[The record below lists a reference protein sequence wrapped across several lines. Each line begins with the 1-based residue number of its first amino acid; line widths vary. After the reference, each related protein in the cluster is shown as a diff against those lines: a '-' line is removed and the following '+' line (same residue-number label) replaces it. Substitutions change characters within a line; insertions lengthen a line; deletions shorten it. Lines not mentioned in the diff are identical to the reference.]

1 MSLYTRSLRQ
11 KLFLGYITGVV
22 VVFAFVL
29 LTWSNLST
37 LQEMVHASESVS
49 GLFDSTLEIRRFEKN
64 YFLYRTDQDYRELL
78 AYINQAEESLN
89 QEDLLVFTTPDAPAA
104 LRTGLHQYS
113 ALLKSD
119 TGMADSPEK
128 TVLEEKIREKGKEIV
143 TAAEAISADRNRI
156 EGETLQSAKQH
167 LIVGVVLI
175 LAAGFSG
182 GLFFYSK
189 GVKPLSVL
197 EKHMQRIADGE
208 FSLIPARFTDRELI
222 SLKAAFNKMLIELQD
237 RQQYLVESEKSASL
251 GTLVFGVAHE
261 LNNPLSNI
269 STSSQILKEEIGED
283 DIQYKRELISQIES
297 ETERARDVV
306 SSLLEFSRNREK
318 GAFSLEK
325 AVAQTIRFMKAE
337 IPANVRVDVDIPA
350 ELEVFG
356 DRQKIQQMLLNLIK
370 NATDAIADSGT
381 VRVSASKAGDSGGM
395 VEIMVR
401 DDGAGMQPEQM
412 KKIFNPF
419 FTSKTQGYGLGLFIV
434 HNVVEEHGGTI
445 EVESDPGQGT
455 TFIIQLP
462 VKEK

>member
-29 LTWSNLST
+29 LAWSNLST

-64 YFLYRTDQDYRELL
+64 YFLYRTDQDYRELPV
-78 AYINQAEESLN
+78 YIEQAQESLGR
-89 QEDLLVFTTPDAPAA
+89 EDLLLFTAPEVV
-104 LRTGLHQYS
+104 TGLRDGLRDYS
-113 ALLKSD
+113 VLLKSD

-128 TVLEEKIREKGKEIV
+128 TVLEGKIREKGKEIV
-143 TAAEAISADRNRI
+143 TTAETISDDRNRI

-167 LIVGVVLI
+167 LLVGVALI
-175 LAAGFSG
+175 LAAGFAG

-237 RQQYLVESEKSASL
+237 RQQYLVESEKYASL

-269 STSSQILKEEIGED
+269 STSSQILKEEIGEA
-283 DIQYKRELISQIES
+283 DIEYKRELISQIES
-297 ETERARDVV
+297 EADRARDVV
-306 SSLLEFSRNREK
+306 SSLLEFSRTREK

-325 AVAQTIRFMKAE
+325 AVAQTVRFMKAE
-337 IPANVRVDVDIPA
+337 IPANIKVSIDVPA

-370 NATDAIADSGT
+370 NATDAIALSGM
-381 VRVSASKAGDSGGM
+381 VSVSASKAGDLGSM

-401 DDGAGMQPEQM
+401 DDGAGMQPEQLQ
-412 KKIFNPF
+412 KIFNPF
-419 FTSKTQGYGLGLFIV
+419 FTSKTKGYGLGLFIV

-445 EVESDPGQGT
+445 EVESEPGQGT

-462 VKEK
+462 AKEQ